1 MNLGA
6 IASQG
11 VALLFLHA
19 DVKVPADFLK
29 EIEVLMCKHDIG
41 CFAHKFQLDRKLFSY
56 QTSLKTKKVRF
67 TGWEG

>member
-41 CFAHKFQLDRKLFSY
+41 CFAHKF
-56 QTSLKTKKVRF
+56 
-67 TGWEG
+67 